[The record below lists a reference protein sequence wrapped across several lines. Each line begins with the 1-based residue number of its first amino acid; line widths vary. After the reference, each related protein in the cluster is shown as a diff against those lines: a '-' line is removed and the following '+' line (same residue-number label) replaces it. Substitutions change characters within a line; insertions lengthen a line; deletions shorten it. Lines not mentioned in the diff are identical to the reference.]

1 MLLVTC
7 ILPQILLLGDRLI
20 SKTSFSAH
28 RGTIFSHAG
37 VVHLDGHIRG
47 YVNGY
52 IDAEIHGKVNG
63 EINAHMEIDNL
74 KDGQTPAEPAP
85 QEKEAQGH
93 EE

>member
-1 MLLVTC
+1 
-7 ILPQILLLGDRLI
+7 LI

-52 IDAEIHGKVNG
+52 IDAEIHGRFDG
-63 EINAHMEIDNL
+63 ELNVHMDIDTV
-74 KDGQTPAEPAP
+74 KTEEPPDGLPAS
-85 QEKEAQGH
+85 G
-93 EE
+93 EEETVS

>member
-1 MLLVTC
+1 
-7 ILPQILLLGDRLI
+7 
-20 SKTSFSAH
+20 H

-74 KDGQTPAEPAP
+74 KDGQTSAEPAP
-85 QEKEAQGH
+85 QATEAEPAAEAPAYEPPTQESVRKH
-93 EE
+93 LEEQQKRA